1 MTKLTKTATEQRPL
15 LGSPERSADSRS
27 ETARSGGE
35 PNNGRAKSGERPETE
50 TVERPRRRTFTADY
64 KSKILDAVDACEPG
78 AIGTLLR
85 QAGLYSSH
93 LTDWRRERDAGGLA
107 ALAPKR
113 RGPAVRTGVA
123 ERKQIE
129 KLEQKVA
136 ALEHRLHQ
144 AQVIIEFQKKLHD
157 ILGIPLGSPPPNEE
171 PKRSGS
177 STRSRR

>member
-1 MTKLTKTATEQRPL
+1 VGEQ
-15 LGSPERSADSRS
+15 
-27 ETARSGGE
+27 
-35 PNNGRAKSGERPETE
+35 ETE
-50 TVERPRRRTFTADY
+50 TVERPRRRTFTAEY
-64 KSKILDAVDACEPG
+64 KNQILDAVDACESG
-78 AIGTLLR
+78 SIGTLLR
-85 QAGLYSSH
+85 REGLYSSH
-93 LTDWRRERDAGGLA
+93 LADWRRERDAGGLA

-113 RGPAVRTGVA
+113 RGPTPAAGAA

-129 KLEQKVA
+129 KLLNTVA

-157 ILGIPLGSPPPNEE
+157 ILGIPLGSPPPIEE